1 MSPSTTF
8 VSRRELIEDAVF
20 AESETDGK
28 FPADR
33 NESVLSAIYYVLTL
47 LAARQDVN
55 YDEIER
61 YAGNVRA
68 TRPRLYVEPT
78 PEEIERREEE
88 ETRRSYAS
96 RLAQIKRR
104 RQKAAQDASG
114 EASSAKVEKKEVE
127 R

>member
-1 MSPSTTF
+1 MSPATTF

-47 LAARQDVN
+47 LAARQGVN

-96 RLAQIKRR
+96 RLA
-104 RQKAAQDASG
+104 
-114 EASSAKVEKKEVE
+114 
-127 R
+127 